1 MSPVAVSFSAK
12 DLLRGKVVEPAW
24 YRCKINSVGESA
36 AKQSDKGP
44 STNYPVEVSIIRNAD
59 NGDTTYKDVPIEFN
73 FNSKAMG
80 FAIGYLNALGV
91 EVKADTP
98 IDLQASEGMEIEIFI
113 ENDTYN
119 QRVINKV
126 NHKYRKAA

>member
-1 MSPVAVSFSAK
+1 MPVAVRFSAK

-24 YRCKINSVGESA
+24 YRCRIDSVGEA
-36 AKQSDKGP
+36 PANDTGKGP
-44 STNYPVEVSIIRNAD
+44 STNYPVEVTIIRNAD
-59 NGDTTYKDVPIEFN
+59 NGDVTFANIPITFN

-80 FAIGYLNALGV
+80 FAIPFLTALGATV
-91 EVKADTP
+91 VADAP
-98 IDLQASEGMEIEIFI
+98 IDLQAAEGAEIDIYI

-119 QRVINKV
+119 QRIINKV

>member
-1 MSPVAVSFSAK
+1 MPVAVRFSAK

-24 YRCKINSVGESA
+24 YRCKIDSVGEA
-36 AKQSDKGP
+36 PAKESGKGP
-44 STNYPVEVSIIRNAD
+44 STNYPVECTIIRNAD
-59 NGDTTYKDVPIEFN
+59 NGDATFANVPIDFN

-80 FAIGYLNALGV
+80 FAIGFLSALGV
-91 EVKADTP
+91 EIKADTP
-98 IDLQASEGMEIEIFI
+98 IDLQAAEGMEIDIYI